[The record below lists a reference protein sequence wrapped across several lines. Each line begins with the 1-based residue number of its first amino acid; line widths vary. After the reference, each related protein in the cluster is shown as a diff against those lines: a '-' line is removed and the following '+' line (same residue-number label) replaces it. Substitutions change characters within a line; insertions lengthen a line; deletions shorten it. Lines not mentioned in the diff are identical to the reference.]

1 MFNRVLFVSIA
12 GFWLT
17 MNLLLWRSEFGQ
29 MNHPGSLVPTVM
41 VWQKILTAPDDSSL
55 EILQDGKRVGRC
67 RWQANVGEEIATGK
81 VAPDEFELEGMVR
94 QLTGYTIDLEG
105 TLLFEELENR
115 LRFSL
120 HAIFSANHD
129 WQEFTLRGGVR
140 PMSWELRSVASKET
154 VALKVDDENGK
165 WERTYRFEE
174 LRNPQTILQDLGMPA
189 FLGFLGGQMK
199 LPNTNALSLGLN
211 WEARND
217 WLKIGRSAVRV
228 YRLEARLFDRYRAV
242 VFVSRVGEILRVELP
257 DKIVLANEAL
267 NF

>member
-17 MNLLLWRSEFGQ
+17 MNLRLWSSEFGQ
-29 MNHPGSLVPTVM
+29 TNHPGSVVPATM

-55 EILQDGKRVGRC
+55 EILQDAKRVGRC

-105 TLLFEELENR
+105 TLLFEGLENR
-115 LRFSL
+115 LRFNL
-120 HAIFSANHD
+120 HAIFSAHHN

-140 PMSWELRSVASKET
+140 PASWELRSVAANET
-154 VALKVDDENGK
+154 ATLKVDDENGK

-174 LRNPQTILQDLGMPA
+174 LRNPQTILRDFGAPA

-199 LPNTNALSLGLN
+199 LQTVKRLSFAKANPRAIWTQSVG
-211 WEARND
+211 AM
-217 WLKIGRSAVRV
+217 
-228 YRLEARLFDRYRAV
+228 RL
-242 VFVSRVGEILRVELP
+242 
-257 DKIVLANEAL
+257 
-267 NF
+267 